1 MAQVLLGQGPLA
13 RVHAAR
19 EAASEP
25 TAVTAGF
32 LEDGL
37 GRGVALGRALPAR
50 GAVVAVLLGAVV
62 AAVAAVAAVV
72 GVAVV

>member
-19 EAASEP
+19 EAAAEP
-25 TAVTAGF
+25 AVAAGL

-37 GRGVALGRALPAR
+37 GRGVALGRTLPAR
-50 GAVVAVLLGAVV
+50 GAAAPVLLGAVV
-62 AAVAAVAAVV
+62 AAVAAIAAVV
-72 GVAVV
+72 GVTVV